1 MGFMNAFLYGY
12 SQIGIPKIKDEG
24 FCCLQWVP
32 IERLKVIR
40 GRQNEQNKNK
50 GKEKLSKQSEEE
62 EEDMMEEEEEEDEEE
77 VYEVEE
83 ICGSKGSPGDKQYLV
98 KWKGYQEP
106 TWVSE
111 ENILT
116 KQTIQKFY
124 REYQQGLW
132 HTPGVKGTKQVKKK
146 AVTTRR
152 RVENNDDDKL
162 PMVGVPTRRL

>member
-1 MGFMNAFLYGY
+1 MKGY
-12 SQIGIPKIKDEG
+12 LLVDEMWELRDG
-24 FCCLQWVP
+24 WVP
-32 IERLKVIR
+32 IARLKVIR

-116 KQTIQKFY
+116 KQTI
-124 REYQQGLW
+124 
-132 HTPGVKGTKQVKKK
+132 
-146 AVTTRR
+146 
-152 RVENNDDDKL
+152 
-162 PMVGVPTRRL
+162 

>member
-1 MGFMNAFLYGY
+1 M
-12 SQIGIPKIKDEG
+12 
-24 FCCLQWVP
+24 
-32 IERLKVIR
+32 KVIR

-116 KQTIQKFY
+116 KQTI
-124 REYQQGLW
+124 
-132 HTPGVKGTKQVKKK
+132 
-146 AVTTRR
+146 
-152 RVENNDDDKL
+152 
-162 PMVGVPTRRL
+162 